1 MNKVCHGEKQS
12 DVAIQLE
19 FQMDCRVPPAGL
31 AMTNSEL
38 HEQNSDLFLRSPDAN
53 LIAGM

>member
-19 FQMDCRVPPAGL
+19 FQMDCRVPPSG
-31 AMTNSEL
+31 TRNDK
-38 HEQNSDLFLRSPDAN
+38 Q
-53 LIAGM
+53 